1 VPRGTR
7 DTQPPSSLFA
17 YGPFTLYGSAFQH
30 DLAKIGQLMSGPTTP
45 ETPKRLGFGLFP
57 FRSPLLRK
65 SRFLSLPSG
74 TEMVHFPEFATTPY
88 GFRSS

>member
-1 VPRGTR
+1 MPRGTR
-7 DTQPPSSLFA
+7 DTQPLSSLFA
-17 YGPFTLYGSAFQH
+17 YGSITLYGSAFQH
-30 DLAKIGQLMSGPTTP
+30 DLTKLEQLLSGPTTP

-74 TEMVHFPEFATTPY
+74 TEMVHFPELPSTSY
-88 GFRSS
+88 EFRSR